1 MSKYKKK
8 TGVKSRRRARK
19 SSSASASITGGGGSG
34 GGSIAA
40 TSTILPEIHTHHPN
54 AEDNGANSN
63 SNNMLGGKNEIH
75 NKGVAIVESRNKRK
89 THKRTFFKKDF
100 YSGDGMLTTV
110 WGPSMWHFLHTM
122 SFNYPVSPTEE
133 QKKDYMEFILNLRN
147 VLPCKYC
154 RINLTNNLKSKPIK
168 MCHMASRD
176 TFSRFIYELHEIVNK
191 MLGKK
196 SGLTYCDIRE
206 RYEHFRSRCT
216 QDKPKIFDFSKIAS
230 NKEKGCTEPLYG
242 EKAKCVI
249 SIVPQN
255 VQVPTFQVDDQ
266 CIKKRGEIIRENKI

>member
-1 MSKYKKK
+1 MPDYKKK
-8 TGVKSRRRARK
+8 TGGKTRRRLRK
-19 SSSASASITGGGGSG
+19 SHTASAKKITGGSGSG
-34 GGSIAA
+34 LAA
-40 TSTILPEIHTHHPN
+40 SSSILPQIHTHH
-54 AEDNGANSN
+54 DNRQDNVVNNNGKN
-63 SNNMLGGKNEIH
+63 NNMLGGKNDSQ
-75 NKGVAIVESRNKRK
+75 NKDVAIVEARNKRK
-89 THKRTFFKKDF
+89 TQKRAFSKKDF

-154 RINLTNNLKSKPIK
+154 RMNLTNNLKSKPIK

-196 SGLTYCDIRE
+196 SGLAYCDVRE

-216 QDKPKIFDFSKIAS
+216 QDMPKIFDFSKIES
-230 NKEKGCTEPLYG
+230 KKEKGCTEPLYG
-242 EKAKCVI
+242 KKAKCVI
-249 SIVPQN
+249 SIVPQE
-255 VQVPTFQVDDQ
+255 VKVPTFQVDDQ
-266 CIKKRGEIIRENKI
+266 CIKKRGEIISENKI